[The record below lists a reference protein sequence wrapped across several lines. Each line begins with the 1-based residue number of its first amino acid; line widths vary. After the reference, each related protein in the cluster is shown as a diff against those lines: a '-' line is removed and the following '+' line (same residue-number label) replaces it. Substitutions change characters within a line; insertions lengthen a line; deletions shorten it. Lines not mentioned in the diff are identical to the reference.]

1 MTPEKFRKT
10 LAAVFAIAVLAV
22 LFIVGSGIVDNR
34 KNSLLEDG
42 AFARWLAED
51 ERYKLFSGIS
61 EARRA
66 WRFSIWMERRIM
78 DEAADREA
86 YRHFLDEWKIRQRGG
101 KSI

>member
-1 MTPEKFRKT
+1 MTHKKT
-10 LAAVFAIAVLAV
+10 RTILAVFLATAFLAI
-22 LFIVGSGIVDNR
+22 LFVVGNGFVDDR

-51 ERYKLFSGIS
+51 ERYKLFSGIA

-66 WRFSIWMERRIM
+66 WRFSVWMERKIM
-78 DEAADREA
+78 DEAADRET
-86 YRHFLDEWKIRQRGG
+86 YEHFLDEWKIRQRGG